1 MKNVTFGHGETMAQ
15 GIILNAG
22 TAKIDNLTIQDVIT
36 GSPGAIGVVFI
47 TQAQ

>member
-1 MKNVTFGHGETMAQ
+1 MKNVTFGHGGTMAQ

-36 GSPGAIGVVFI
+36 AIGVVFI